1 MKYLISLF
9 ILCPFLVFAQI
20 IDDFSDGDFTQD
32 PAWFGNQDKFIVNDD
47 FKLQLMDTEAGT
59 AILSTSNFMAI
70 NCEWRFWVKLS
81 FSPSSNNNARI
92 YLVSDNSDLTASL
105 KGYFLQLGESGSNDA
120 IELFR
125 QNEYELTSVCRGAE
139 GLISSSFE
147 LGLKII
153 RDKNGLWKIMA
164 DPNGGENYQLQA
176 EGTDLVYENT
186 QYFGFLCK
194 YTSSN
199 SSKFYFDDVYVGDI
213 IIDIK
218 PPEVIGVDVLSD
230 SSLAINYD
238 EAVDQVSAENR
249 FNYLVNNTIGEPE
262 LAQLNTSN
270 AKQVVLYFDNKF
282 VSGQENIITVTSVED
297 LSGNAMESQQIGFLF
312 FTASPFDVLINEIMA
327 DPFPVVGLPEFEY
340 LELFNSLPYP
350 INLKGWILKI
360 GTGEKVF
367 EDVIVKAGGYL
378 ILAKEEAAIG
388 FEPYGDFYGFGSFSL
403 TNSGQ
408 DLILI
413 SKEGRI
419 ISEVSYTDEWYKDY
433 EKQDGGWS
441 LEQINPQNICSGEE
455 NWKAST
461 DIKGGSPGIE
471 NSVNSDL
478 QFHPKPMK
486 FEMLDSKKVQITF
499 NQKMDSLS
507 ITNTNNYIVDNE
519 TGEPAS
525 VYFSGFKPRKAVLT
539 FLNNFVEGISYEMT
553 LSKQLKNCKGDEMEQ
568 DTIIVFGISEEVLEM
583 DVVINEVLFNPL
595 GDGVDFVELFNPSFK
610 VIDLAEMQLG
620 SVRISPPNPP
630 DTSFYNISED
640 QFLLIPGKYIC
651 LTFSPT
657 KVKEQ
662 YFTQNPN
669 GFLKVDPFPS
679 LNNDEGSVLL
689 KTNSEIIIDAFDYNE
704 EMHYPLLIYVDGVSL
719 ERTNFLQASNDKTNW
734 HSAAESAGFA
744 TPAYQNSQFIG
755 EMEIDKTIIIDPEIF
770 SPDNDGYNDQ
780 MSIKYKF
787 DQAGYMMS
795 VDIFN
800 SNGFPV
806 RKLVNNEYLGT
817 EGSVNWDG
825 IKDDNTKAAI
835 GIYIIYIQ
843 VFDLDGNVK
852 QFKESVVLASK
863 L

>member
-125 QNEYELTSVCRGAE
+125 QNAFDVTSVCRGAE

-408 DLILI
+408 DLTLL